1 MCYHHYADRGI
12 PLPGPVD
19 TSSDRGRLVTDGGN
33 PDDDA
38 ESGGEDAG
46 TSREDEEPEA
56 GATDDGDADE
66 GNADTAESQPSGGD
80 ETAGRDGAAD
90 PDPDPNPDPDPDPD
104 PGVDGS
110 NVEVTDEAK
119 PAEPRWEELDLED
132 LPEFELGAEGP
143 LTKGT
148 GTGSGSPGSGPA
160 GGESADPG
168 AGMPNTARSPEAT
181 RISSEGTEAYVVAF
195 EVCAQLPDDVRLPEE
210 AADLVPAAVE
220 AELEEDVQ
228 QFAAAEFG
236 IGTPHVDTLDF
247 EEVDGE
253 IWLRLRIGLP
263 ATDFA
268 DLDPEA
274 VRSYALEQLEGVL

>member
-1 MCYHHYADRGI
+1 MCYHRSTDRGV
-12 PLPGPVD
+12 PLPGPVNPPR
-19 TSSDRGRLVTDGGN
+19 DRGRLVTDGGT
-33 PDDDA
+33 PDDREGREEGA
-38 ESGGEDAG
+38 ENGD
-46 TSREDEEPEA
+46 DEP
-56 GATDDGDADE
+56 
-66 GNADTAESQPSGGD
+66 ADTAESPPDDGD
-80 ETAGRDGAAD
+80 EPEEADDTAD
-90 PDPDPNPDPDPDPD
+90 PDA
-104 PGVDGS
+104 GVDGS
-110 NVEVTDEAK
+110 NVEVTDEAE
-119 PAEPRWEELDLED
+119 PAEPRWEEPDLED

-143 LTKGT
+143 LTKGV

-195 EVCAQLPDDVRLPEE
+195 EVCARLPDDVRLPEE

-236 IGTPHVDTLDF
+236 TGTPHVDTLDF
-247 EEVDGE
+247 EDVGGEV
-253 IWLRLRIGLP
+253 WLRLRIGLP
-263 ATDFA
+263 AADFE

-274 VRSYALEQLEGVL
+274 VRTYALEQLEGVL

>member
-1 MCYHHYADRGI
+1 MCYHRYIGAGI
-12 PLPGPVD
+12 PLPGPLD
-19 TSSDRGRLVTDGGN
+19 SSPDRGRLVTDGGTPN
-33 PDDDA
+33 DDGDSSA
-38 ESGGEDAG
+38 
-46 TSREDEEPEA
+46 EDEGTEKGSTEVVTTGDGDSDEKPADAAEA
-56 GATDDGDADE
+56 PTDDGDE
-66 GNADTAESQPSGGD
+66 TESSTG
-80 ETAGRDGAAD
+80 T
-90 PDPDPNPDPDPDPD
+90 PDPDS
-104 PGVDGS
+104 GVDGS
-110 NVEVTDEAK
+110 NVEVTDEAE
-119 PAEPRWEELDLED
+119 PAKPRWEEPDLDE

-143 LTKGT
+143 LTKGG
-148 GTGSGSPGSGPA
+148 GTGSGSPGSGTA

-195 EVCAQLPDDVRLPEE
+195 EVCAKLPDDVRLPEE

-236 IGTPHVDTLDF
+236 TQTPHVDVLDF
-247 EEVDGE
+247 REVDGE

-263 ATDFA
+263 AADFE